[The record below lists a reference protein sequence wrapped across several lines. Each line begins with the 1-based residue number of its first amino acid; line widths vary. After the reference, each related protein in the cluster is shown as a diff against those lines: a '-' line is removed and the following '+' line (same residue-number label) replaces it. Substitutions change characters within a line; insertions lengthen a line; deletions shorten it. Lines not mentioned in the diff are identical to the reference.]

1 MMQMRVERWDVR
13 RDGPF
18 TETALLHKVR
28 ALGYDPVTRAYPA
41 GAIISPQP
49 DPRPRIQAVV
59 SGLIKATI
67 NGEAAIL
74 SAGDL
79 VFVPREA
86 ASRVEMLGPVG
97 ALCVESSL
105 PAGAER

>member
-1 MMQMRVERWDVR
+1 MQMRVDRWDVR

-41 GAIISPQP
+41 GAMIAPQP
-49 DPRPRIQAVV
+49 DARPRIQAVV
-59 SGLIKATI
+59 AGLIKVTI
-67 NGEAAIL
+67 NSEAAIL

-79 VFVPREA
+79 VFVPAQA
-86 ASRVEMLGPVG
+86 APRVEILGPLG
-97 ALCVESSL
+97 ATCVESVL
-105 PAGAER
+105 PAQGEP

>member
-1 MMQMRVERWDVR
+1 MMQMRVDRWDVR

-41 GAIISPQP
+41 GAMMSPQP

-59 SGLIKATI
+59 SGLIKVTI
-67 NGEAAIL
+67 NSEAAIL

-79 VFVPREA
+79 VFVTPDAAPRLEI
-86 ASRVEMLGPVG
+86 LGPVG
-97 ALCVESSL
+97 ATCVESVL
-105 PAGAER
+105 PAGVEP